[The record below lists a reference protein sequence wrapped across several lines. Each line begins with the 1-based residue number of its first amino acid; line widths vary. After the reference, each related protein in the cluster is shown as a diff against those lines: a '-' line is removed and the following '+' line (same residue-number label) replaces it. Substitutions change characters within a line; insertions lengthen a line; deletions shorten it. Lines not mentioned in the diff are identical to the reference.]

1 MGVAAPGSGCP
12 ADPAYEFTAAD
23 ADQLNDAED
32 TGYAWR
38 ALSVVGLASILMA
51 LNSSALNTAL
61 PTVVR
66 HFHAGNGTAS
76 WILLSYLLV
85 STVLTLVFGRC
96 ADLFGRR
103 RMYLTGLAVYTLASL
118 GLGLAPSIWVLIGLR
133 VVQAAAGAALL
144 TNSAAIVSAAFPE
157 RLLSRGMGIYL
168 ASFSVATLL
177 GPTVGGLLTTNLGW
191 RWVFWFNVPVGV
203 AALLWGYV
211 TLRGNPPAGR
221 FAGIDAGGNGLFVV
235 GLGGLLLAL
244 SEGGS
249 LGWTSPAV
257 LAGAGAFVV
266 LIPLFVLVESRG
278 RNPVIDP
285 RLFTNRSFTMANSA
299 AFINVL
305 ASSGVALIVALYFQ
319 AVRGDTPLAAG
330 IAVLPMTAAA
340 AIGSSL
346 LGGLSRLAQPRTIA
360 AAGSGLASVGLLVLL
375 LTCGPHT
382 AYPAICAG
390 IVTTG
395 LGTGIFMPANIT
407 SILAGTPTDRLGVI
421 NAVRLMV
428 QNSASV
434 VGTAICLTLLA
445 TPLPGDVRH
454 AVYTGT
460 IGLASAHTEALLA
473 VGYRLTYGFMF
484 ALSLAGVLAS
494 LASKRVHQHQGPA
507 GGPGLSRAG
516 RGARRRVT

>member
-12 ADPAYEFTAAD
+12 ADPSYGFTEQATD
-23 ADQLNDAED
+23 LTKETED

-66 HFHAGNGTAS
+66 HFHASNGTAS

-103 RMYLTGLAVYTLASL
+103 RMYLTGLAVFTVASL
-118 GLGLAPSIWVLIGLR
+118 GLGLAPSIWALIGLR

-177 GPTVGGLLTTNLGW
+177 GPTLGGLLTTNLGW

-203 AALLWGYV
+203 VALLWGRV
-211 TLRGNPPAGR
+211 TLRGNPPAAR
-221 FAGIDAGGNGLFVV
+221 FTGIDTGGNALFVL

-244 SEGGS
+244 SEGAS

-257 LAGAGAFVV
+257 LAGTAAFVV
-266 LIPLFVLVESRG
+266 LIPLFVLVEFHG

-285 RLFTNRSFTMANSA
+285 RLFTNRPFTMANGA

-319 AVRGDTPLAAG
+319 AVRGDTPLQAG
-330 IAVLPMTAAA
+330 VAVLPMTASA
-340 AIGSSL
+340 AIGSSV

-360 AAGSGLASVGLLVLL
+360 AAGAGLTSLGLLVLL

-382 AYPAICAG
+382 AYPEVCAG
-390 IVTTG
+390 IVITG
-395 LGTGIFMPANIT
+395 LGTGVFMPANIT
-407 SILAGTPTDRLGVI
+407 SILAGTPADRLGVI

-428 QNSASV
+428 QNSAAV
-434 VGTAICLTLLA
+434 VGTATCLTLLA
-445 TPLPGDVRH
+445 TPLPGDVRR
-454 AVYTGT
+454 AVYAGT
-460 IGLASAHTEALLA
+460 IGLSSAHTEALLA
-473 VGYRLTYGFMF
+473 VGYRVTYGVMF

-494 LASKRVHQHQGPA
+494 LASQRVHQRLRVRGPVGSGGAA
-507 GGPGLSRAG
+507 GVSRSRSG
-516 RGARRRVT
+516 